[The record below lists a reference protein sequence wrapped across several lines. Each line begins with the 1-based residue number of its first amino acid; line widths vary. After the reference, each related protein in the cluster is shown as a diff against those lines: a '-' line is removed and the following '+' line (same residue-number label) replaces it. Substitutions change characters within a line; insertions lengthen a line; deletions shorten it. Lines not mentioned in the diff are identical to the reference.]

1 MSSMDSQPPS
11 DLSYGEEP
19 GGAVAYDSASRDS
32 SHPTIMV
39 IDDSFAVRKVIE
51 LAFHRVGVTV
61 AAFPDGISAIRALS
75 HSEIAVPSV
84 LLLDL
89 ELPRMGGYEVASLLR
104 SHEAFEHTIILVLTG
119 HDSMMHRLHSRFI
132 GARAFIAKPFRVGA
146 VVRQVC
152 GYLDMPAQPP
162 RTADFY
168 GDGGTE
174 P

>member
-1 MSSMDSQPPS
+1 MACMDSQRPS
-11 DLSYGEEP
+11 DLSYGEEA
-19 GGAVAYDSASRDS
+19 GGAVAYDSGSRDS

-104 SHEAFEHTIILVLTG
+104 SHQAFYHTIFLVLPG
-119 HDSMMHRLHSRFI
+119 HDTSS
-132 GARAFIAKPFRVGA
+132 
-146 VVRQVC
+146 
-152 GYLDMPAQPP
+152 
-162 RTADFY
+162 
-168 GDGGTE
+168 
-174 P
+174 